1 VELLTKKAKTPSDL
15 VEVEGREFASG
26 NRGANDAVRQRFIA
40 NTGSALAISPR
51 VA

>member
-26 NRGANDAVRQRFIA
+26 NRGANDALRQRFIA
-40 NTGSALAISPR
+40 NPGNALSTCPA
-51 VA
+51 AT